1 MPPFLSSPFWD
12 LKQQMPT
19 NPVKMSMYEQVFCY
33 CFFFFVFCLVKT
45 KTNLYSTCRNI
56 LTLTNNLEIPD
67 KDITLEN
74 YHEWIKNL
82 NITYPDEIANL
93 KTCDLETF
101 LSEVLL
107 ERSIIS
113 LTQIYF

>member
-1 MPPFLSSPFWD
+1 M
-12 LKQQMPT
+12 
-19 NPVKMSMYEQVFCY
+19 
-33 CFFFFVFCLVKT
+33 
-45 KTNLYSTCRNI
+45 YSTCRNI